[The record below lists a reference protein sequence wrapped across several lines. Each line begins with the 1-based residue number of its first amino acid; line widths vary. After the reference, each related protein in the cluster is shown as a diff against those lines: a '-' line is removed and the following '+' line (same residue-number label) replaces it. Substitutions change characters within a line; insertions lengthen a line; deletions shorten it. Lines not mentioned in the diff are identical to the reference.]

1 MSFTDRLV
9 LWLHVGFVI
18 FAIGP
23 VAVAISSTPRYI
35 RRRDLPVVRYLSRIT
50 TAFTIASLGVIVMG
64 IVLAQEGKDFSRPWL
79 TASMTL
85 YLVAVVLLVLI
96 IRDQRKAIKALD
108 GSVAVAAGPA
118 TATAAG
124 PPAPRSDSGRC
135 GGVRCASRCSGSR
148 DRRPVAR
155 CRPGP
160 ANGGSGRR
168 SRTGTGDRCS
178 GRRGPGRHCRARPD
192 RHAGRR
198 GQPDL
203 ADHSCPDDLER
214 LSAAREHRSVRSA
227 GQPSAARRS
236 SSRSSQVSMPTDSR
250 IRSAGTSRDRKT
262 SG

>member
-50 TAFTIASLGVIVMG
+50 TAFTIASLGVLVMG

-118 TATAAG
+118 TATAADPAAATAAGAAGSGAPVGAAGSGAPVGAAGSGAPVGAAAAGIADPSPAADRAQQTAAQGAGAG
-124 PPAPRSDSGRC
+124 PGPGTAAPAAAAQVATVERGRIAML
-135 GGVRCASRCSGSR
+135 GGVVNLIWLIILVLMIWNA
-148 DRRPVAR
+148 
-155 CRPGP
+155 
-160 ANGGSGRR
+160 
-168 SRTGTGDRCS
+168 
-178 GRRGPGRHCRARPD
+178 
-192 RHAGRR
+192 
-198 GQPDL
+198 
-203 ADHSCPDDLER
+203 
-214 LSAAREHRSVRSA
+214 
-227 GQPSAARRS
+227 
-236 SSRSSQVSMPTDSR
+236 
-250 IRSAGTSRDRKT
+250 
-262 SG
+262 